1 MHRSPRKDIVPTSSK
16 TLDEPGTPVAE
27 PVLVPDS
34 SRLNRGIDAARDFL
48 LSLQQ
53 EDGHWCAELE
63 GDTILES
70 EYIMLMYYI
79 GRGDDPK
86 VRKAAN
92 YLRSKQ
98 TEHGAWS
105 AYPGGPPDIS
115 ASVKNYFVLKLLGDS
130 ADAEHMVQAREVI
143 RSLGGIESCNSFTKA
158 YLAVFGQYP
167 WSRCPAVPP
176 EIILLPTWF
185 YFNVYEMSSW
195 SRAIFVP
202 LSIIWAHKPVCAVPP
217 HAAISELIVD
227 SAPAAEPR
235 PDRGNAE
242 RIWRRFFQTVDR
254 SLKIAEDF
262 RFRPLRKVA
271 LEHAEAWI
279 HDRLEHSDG
288 LGAIFPP
295 IVNCIYAFHCL
306 GYDLDDPLILRQ
318 LREIEKLEI
327 EEDDTLRLQPCFS
340 PVWDTVLTLNAFLA
354 CEVPGDEPRLL
365 RAAEWVLDR
374 EVTKPGDWQIKSP
387 GVEPGGWYF
396 EYANE
401 FYPDCDDTAEA
412 LIALSRM
419 RFPDEA
425 REVRRR
431 DALRRALAW
440 QVAMQNRD
448 GGWAAFDK
456 DCDKD
461 FLRFVPFADHN
472 AMLDPATADITSR
485 SLVALTRH
493 GLTREDEPVRRGV
506 EFLYR
511 HQEADGSWYG
521 RWGCNYLYGTWLA
534 LWALSHVGEDMRS
547 PAVRRAVDWIV
558 VRQNPDG
565 GWGETMHS
573 YEDPSVKGR
582 GHSTAS
588 QTAWALMGL
597 LAAGEW
603 SDVVQRGV
611 EFLLRTQHADGSWR
625 DEYWTGTGF
634 PKVFY
639 LRYHLYATYFP
650 LEALGTY
657 RAAQAA
663 RHQGKRHAFLGGE
676 A

>member
-1 MHRSPRKDIVPTSSK
+1 MPTRSKALEEPRPARTYAG
-16 TLDEPGTPVAE
+16 P
-27 PVLVPDS
+27 VPDPV
-34 SRLNRGIDAARDFL
+34 RLNRGVDSAREFL
-48 LSLQQ
+48 LALQQ

-79 GRGDDPK
+79 GRGDSPK

-92 YLRSKQ
+92 YLRGK
-98 TEHGAWS
+98 HNPRGGWS

-115 ASVKNYFVLKLLGDS
+115 ASVKNYFVLKLVGDS
-130 ADAEHMVQAREVI
+130 SDAEHMRRAREVI
-143 RSLGGIESCNSFTKA
+143 RHLGGIEACNSFTKA

-202 LSIIWAHKPVCAVPP
+202 LSIIWAHKPVCAVPA
-217 HAAISELIVD
+217 HASIGELLVD
-227 SAPAAEPR
+227 RAPAAEPML
-235 PDRGNAE
+235 DRSNAE
-242 RIWRRFFQTVDR
+242 RIWRTFFLTVDR
-254 SLKIAEDF
+254 SVKLAEDF
-262 RFRPLRKVA
+262 RFRPLRKIA
-271 LEHAEAWI
+271 LEQAKTWI
-279 HDRLEHSDG
+279 LDRLEHSDG

-295 IVNCIYAFHCL
+295 IVNCVYAFHCL
-306 GYDLDDPLILRQ
+306 GHDLDDPLILRQ

-327 EEDDTLRLQPCFS
+327 EEEDTLRLQPCFS
-340 PVWDTVLTLNAFLA
+340 PVWDTVLTLNSFHS
-354 CEVPGDEPRLL
+354 CEVPGDDPQML

-374 EVTKPGDWQIKSP
+374 EVTKLGDWQVKSP

-412 LIALSRM
+412 LIALSQI
-419 RFPDEA
+419 RFPDAA
-425 REVRRR
+425 RETRRQA
-431 DALRRALAW
+431 ALRRALRW
-440 QVAMQNRD
+440 QIAMQNRD

-461 FLRFVPFADHN
+461 FLRYVPFADHN
-472 AMLDPATADITSR
+472 AMIDPATADITSR
-485 SLVALTRH
+485 SLVALTRL
-493 GLTREDEPVRRGV
+493 GLTRDDDPVRRGI

-534 LWALSHVGEDMRS
+534 LWALDLVGEDMS
-547 PAVRRAVDWIV
+547 TPSVCRAVEWIRM
-558 VRQNPDG
+558 RQNADG
-565 GWGETMHS
+565 GWGETMDS
-573 YEDPSVKGR
+573 YEDPTVKGR

-603 SDVVQRGV
+603 SEAVHRGA
-611 EFLLRTQHADGSWR
+611 EFLLSTQHADGSWR

-650 LEALGTY
+650 LEALGSY
-657 RAAQAA
+657 RRALADRQ
-663 RHQGKRHAFLGGE
+663 HGQRHAFLGGD

>member
-1 MHRSPRKDIVPTSSK
+1 MHTKPERHERVSASSPSGVVAPDI
-16 TLDEPGTPVAE
+16 
-27 PVLVPDS
+27 
-34 SRLNRGIDAARDFL
+34 SRVEREMQAARDFL
-48 LSLQQ
+48 CSLQQ

-70 EYIMLMYYI
+70 EYVMLMHYI
-79 GRGDDPK
+79 GRGSDPK

-92 YLRSKQ
+92 YLRMKQ
-98 TEHGAWS
+98 DPQGGWS

-130 ADAEHMVQAREVI
+130 AEAEHMQRAKRVI
-143 RSLGGIESCNSFTKA
+143 HQFGGLEACNSFTKT

-167 WSRCPAVPP
+167 WGRCPAVPP

-202 LSIIWAHKPVCAVPP
+202 LSIIWAHKPVCEVPG
-217 HAAISELIVD
+217 HASIHELAID
-227 SAPAAEPR
+227 TAPASEPA

-242 RIWRRFFQTVDR
+242 RIWRRFFLTVDR
-254 SLKIAEDF
+254 SLKLAEDY

-271 LEHAEAWI
+271 LEQAKAWI
-279 HDRLEHSDG
+279 LHRLENSDG

-306 GYDLDDPLILRQ
+306 GHDLDDPLILRQ

-327 EEDDTLRLQPCFS
+327 EEDETLRLQPCFS

-354 CEVPGDEPRLL
+354 SDVPADDPVVLK
-365 RAAEWVLDR
+365 AAEWVLDR
-374 EVTKPGDWQIKSP
+374 EVTNPGDWRFKNP

-401 FYPDCDDTAEA
+401 HYPDCDDTAEA
-412 LIALSRM
+412 LIALSRL
-419 RFPDEA
+419 RFPDED
-425 REVRRR
+425 RDLRRR
-431 DALRRALAW
+431 DALRRALRW
-440 QVAMQNRD
+440 QISMQNRD

-461 FLRFVPFADHN
+461 FLQYVPFADHN

-485 SLVALTRH
+485 SLVALVRN
-493 GLTREDEPVRRGV
+493 GLTRNDEPVRRGV
-506 EFLYR
+506 DFLYR

-534 LWALSHVGEDMRS
+534 LWALRHLDEDMTA
-547 PAVRRAVDWIV
+547 PPIRRAVDWILS
-558 VRQNPDG
+558 RQNADG
-565 GWGETMHS
+565 GWGETMAS
-573 YEDPSVKGR
+573 YDDPSVKGR

-603 SDVVQRGV
+603 SESVHRGV
-611 EFLLRTQHADGSWR
+611 EFLLRTQHVDGSWR
-625 DEYWTGTGF
+625 DDYWTGTGF

-650 LEALGTY
+650 LEALGSY
-657 RAAQAA
+657 RRKLRERQSTT
-663 RHQGKRHAFLGGE
+663 RHAFLGGGE
-676 A
+676 